1 MEDEVGEGLGHG
13 AYVGDV
19 VPHHHVVQSEVGG
32 GPERQVAHHQAVW
45 KHTRRKPLIHMLQN
59 GAGFGVYPVPANA
72 FTLNALDG
80 CQSRD
85 MGVMFTQRRCVKNQ
99 TCE

>member
-45 KHTRRKPLIHMLQN
+45 KHTRRKPLIHTLQN
-59 GAGFGVYPVPANA
+59 GAGFGVYPVRLHFERIGWVSIPRYGSHVH
-72 FTLNALDG
+72 TEKM
-80 CQSRD
+80 C
-85 MGVMFTQRRCVKNQ
+85 
-99 TCE
+99 